1 MREFRMAAA
10 ALIIVAIFGA
20 VGWVGAGGAD
30 QVGPAASG
38 RVLAPIDAVEG
49 ERGVIPPQCGDSV
62 DLPWRC
68 YIASYSEVAQVLQSL
83 EDDCFDIHTLG
94 VAPWRLGPVE
104 TDGTRYVVEYL
115 VTGRRLDKPCP

>member
-1 MREFRMAAA
+1 MKENNLVWTV
-10 ALIIVAIFGA
+10 ALCSVYLTALAIVVIPS
-20 VGWVGAGGAD
+20 GAD
-30 QVGPAASG
+30 GVVSAG
-38 RVLAPIDAVEG
+38 RVLAPIEAAEVEQDL
-49 ERGVIPPQCGDSV
+49 VPPQCEDSV

-68 YIASYSEVAQVLQSL
+68 YVAAYSEVAQVLQSL